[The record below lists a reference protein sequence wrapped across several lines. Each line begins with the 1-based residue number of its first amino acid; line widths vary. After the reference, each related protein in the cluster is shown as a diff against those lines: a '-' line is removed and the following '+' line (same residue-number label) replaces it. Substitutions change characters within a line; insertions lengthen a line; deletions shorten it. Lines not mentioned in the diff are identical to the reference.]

1 MIFPRPISSEAA
13 ERLLSIPERDGETP
27 ELAQVANFVAALPA
41 AVARNPDPEVG
52 AMVVSRAAEAARA
65 ATLEAAQ
72 EANATL
78 RTSHR
83 APSWQ
88 RRVAVIALAIAL
100 VPAATA
106 GLAIAGVPLPDP
118 ARDAFESVGIDL
130 PNQSDADDANPAGA
144 EDGDDGDEAT
154 GSNGGRAEGDQGGES
169 AGSQGQSKQAGNGGG
184 AAGNGGGA
192 AGNGGDGGGH
202 SGRSQG
208 GGPEST
214 PPGHGATPPGQGG
227 VPPGQGAPPPGHE
240 EPPPGQSDVA
250 PGASGTAPGHTG
262 AAPGQGGVPPGQ
274 GGVPPGQAKPKKP
287 K

>member
-13 ERLLSIPERDGETP
+13 ERLLSIPGRDGETP
-27 ELAQVANFVAALPA
+27 ELAQVATFVGALPA
-41 AVARNPDPEVG
+41 AVARNPDPEVE

-72 EANATL
+72 EANAAL
-78 RTSHR
+78 RTYRR

-106 GLAIAGVPLPDP
+106 GLAIAGVTLPEP

-130 PNQSDADDANPAGA
+130 PNQSEADDGTPAGA
-144 EDGDDGDEAT
+144 EDGDDGDEGT
-154 GSNGGRAEGDQGGES
+154 RSNGGRAEGDQGGASAES
-169 AGSQGQSKQAGNGGG
+169 KRQSKQAGNGE
-184 AAGNGGGA
+184 GA